1 MADHAFQLNRYAD
14 MTPYDQTIVRL
25 DRDWSEY
32 RKDQQPIGPLII
44 EMPAVYVNAN
54 YVKACYYDVLG
65 RAEVAPE
72 TSLPQYIATQG
83 PLTHTEADFLY
94 MVHQQ
99 RSPVVIMLCNTEEG
113 GNCKCSQYWP
123 DVEGMPEERR
133 STTRAVTVT
142 LQQALYS
149 SSMVTRVLTVQP
161 EGPFELWK
169 FTQLHFLGW
178 ADHAVTDIDEF
189 YQLLQKY
196 REIRQENPLSE
207 AFGPTVVHCSAGVGR
222 TGTLICA
229 DMLLDQLHK
238 NPARI
243 DVFGTVLASRV
254 FRRRLVQ
261 VKEQLRFLYE
271 FIAYCIQNEGLAG
284 NATGYFCVSGA
295 VCESVAVRPTDS
307 AVKAPTLTANP
318 QTGALA
324 QVRECTLPYR
334 PMVSGPSVSQ
344 PPTLGPLSTVDVSPQ
359 AHAASTTNPPTN
371 ALAQVGEYSLP
382 KRQLPSGYSLTQ
394 PSTQVVLPTAKRLPW
409 TPVPPTA
416 NPPPVSVAKNEGCRL
431 LESQLA
437 SGSAQPMQPNGRP
450 FRPPRSLPPVGPTSY
465 QVGVDAPNGR
475 FVPPSQSRPSKSSS
489 VMNLVLC

>member
-1 MADHAFQLNRYAD
+1 MSLLQNLSFPFP
-14 MTPYDQTIVRL
+14 TPHLTLSSLPRL
-25 DRDWSEY
+25 
-32 RKDQQPIGPLII
+32 QII

-99 RSPVVIMLCNTEEG
+99 RSPVVIMLCNTKEG

-123 DVEGMPEERR
+123 DVEGMSEERR

-142 LQQALYS
+142 MQQAVYS

-161 EGPFELWK
+161 EGTFEPWK

-196 REIRQENPLSE
+196 RDIRRKNPLSE

-229 DMLLDQLHK
+229 DMLLVQLRK
-238 NPARI
+238 NQARI

-271 FIAYCIQNEGLAG
+271 FIAYCIQKEGLAG
-284 NATGYFCVSGA
+284 NATGNYCVPGA
-295 VCESVAVRPTDS
+295 VCESTAVRPTDS
-307 AVKAPTLTANP
+307 AVKAPTQVPGAPTAKP
-318 QTGALA
+318 PTGALA
-324 QVRECTLPYR
+324 QVEECTLPYR
-334 PMVSGPSVSQ
+334 PLGTCRSVAQ
-344 PPTLGPLSTVDVSPQ
+344 PPTLGPLSTVEVSPQ
-359 AHAASTTNPPTN
+359 AHAASTAYPPTN
-371 ALAQVGEYSLP
+371 TLVQVGEYSLP
-382 KRQLPSGYSLTQ
+382 KRQLPSGYSLAP
-394 PSTQVVLPTAKRLPW
+394 PSTQVVLPW
-409 TPVPPTA
+409 TPAPPTA
-416 NPPPVSVAKNEGCRL
+416 NPPPVPLAKNEGSSL

-437 SGSAQPMQPNGRP
+437 SGSAQPMQPNRRP

-465 QVGVDAPNGR
+465 QVAVYAPNGR
-475 FVPPSQSRPSKSSS
+475 LVLPSQLRPSKSSS